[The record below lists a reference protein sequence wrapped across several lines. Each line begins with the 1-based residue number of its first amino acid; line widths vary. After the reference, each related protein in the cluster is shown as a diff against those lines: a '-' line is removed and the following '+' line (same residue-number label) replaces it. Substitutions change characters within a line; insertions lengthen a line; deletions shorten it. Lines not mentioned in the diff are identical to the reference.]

1 MTATWITRLRGTI
14 ERRAKRLHAMFHFK
28 VWYGIGFGT
37 WIHLLGCHGLMA
49 SPAQIPR
56 IVLFTLISIFNS
68 LEPLAKRRKADR
80 LRVVGDRRRGA
91 LSLHV
96 IT

>member
-1 MTATWITRLRGTI
+1 MLLAQST
-14 ERRAKRLHAMFHFK
+14 
-28 VWYGIGFGT
+28 GFEP
-37 WIHLLGCHGLMA
+37 LLGGMLRDA
-49 SPAQIPR
+49 LPPEARLSRLTAQ
-56 IVLFTLISIFNS
+56 VLQQVVFKFENV
-68 LEPLAKRRKADR
+68 EPLAKRRKADR